1 MLEGHHH
8 WSVSG
13 VPGVGAQRGGTRE
26 EAPGYHGTG
35 EQVQE
40 VDGERDGEQDDD
52 EDTRDSRADIQA
64 RLRRAQGVIVADT
77 WAN

>member
-1 MLEGHHH
+1 MCI
-8 WSVSG
+8 
-13 VPGVGAQRGGTRE
+13 RDR
-26 EAPGYHGTG
+26 YHGTG